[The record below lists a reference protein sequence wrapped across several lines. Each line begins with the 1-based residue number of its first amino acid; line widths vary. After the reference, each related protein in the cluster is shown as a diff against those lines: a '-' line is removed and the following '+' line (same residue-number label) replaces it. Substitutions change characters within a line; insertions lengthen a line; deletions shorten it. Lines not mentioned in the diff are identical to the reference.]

1 MKSKYTIIREEY
13 NPETFES
20 LVEIETSIGRF
31 IGTTIAEGIDQE
43 YPSMLQGNQIALAKA
58 QKKFAK
64 AAIRIIKAEIAIYR
78 NCLACFQP
86 VDHFWDEEGYNN
98 LNKEYHH
105 KIAELATWKRRL
117 INVGQTVQLRVAAR
131 DRITETFLKKNKDKE
146 D

>member
-31 IGTTIAEGIDQE
+31 IGITVAEGIDQE

-64 AAIRIIKAEIAIYR
+64 AAIRIIKAEIAIYE
-78 NCLACFQP
+78 NCLNYLQP

-105 KIAELATWKRRL
+105 KLAELETWERRL